1 MEEKHNENKL
11 GTMPCGKL
19 LASMSIP
26 MMISFFI
33 QALYNIVDSMFVAR
47 LSENALT
54 AVSLAF
60 PIQQIAN
67 AIGVGIGVGISALIP
82 RYLGQGK
89 EEKASQVANSGIF
102 MNGSMTLFFLLLGIL
117 MPAGFYRAQTHVEE
131 IVRGGTVYLTIVLC
145 LSVGVFFG
153 QYFEKMLVASGY
165 ARQAMLCQAAG
176 AVFNIVFDP
185 LLIFGL
191 GPFPQMGIAGA
202 AVATVLGQILATVLA
217 FWLNVKINRS
227 IRFDI
232 RRMRPTPECGEILK
246 TGLPSMITI
255 GLNSASTFAVNQI
268 LLAYST
274 TATAVYGIW
283 IKLQNFCYMPVFGM
297 NNGMIPI
304 LSYNLGKRSSERIHE
319 TTRLAFL
326 WVLILTAAEGILLEL
341 VPGGILRLFSA
352 SDTMMSIGTA
362 ALRIA
367 CISLPLGAVCTIA
380 SASMQALRHP
390 MDTLILNIFRQFVVI
405 VASFALLSAIFQQLN
420 AVWFAVP
427 VTEVVSVILA
437 MGLYRRTMND
447 LHRSIGN
454 EVDKM

>member
-1 MEEKHNENKL
+1 
-11 GTMPCGKL
+11 
-19 LASMSIP
+19 
-26 MMISFFI
+26 MISFFI
-33 QALYNIVDSMFVAR
+33 QAMYNIIDSMFVAM

-60 PIQQIAN
+60 PVQQIIN

-82 RYLGQGK
+82 RYLGQGNDR
-89 EEKASQVANSGIF
+89 KASQVANSGIF
-102 MNGSMTLFFLLLGIL
+102 MNGAVTLFFLILGIFL
-117 MPAGFYRAQTHVEE
+117 PSAFYRMQTDVPE
-131 IVRGGTVYLTIVLC
+131 IVQGGTVYLTIVMC
-145 LSVGVFFG
+145 LGTGVLFG

-165 ARQAMLCQAAG
+165 ARHAMICQATG

-191 GPFPQMGIAGA
+191 GPFPEMGIAGA
-202 AVATVLGQILATVLA
+202 ATATVLGQILATIMA
-217 FWLNVKINRS
+217 GWMNMKINRS
-227 IRFDI
+227 IRFEI

-274 TATAVYGIW
+274 TAAAVYGIW
-283 IKLQNFCYMPVFGM
+283 IKLQNFAYMPVFGM

-304 LSYNLGKRSSERIHE
+304 LSYNLGKKSSDRIHE

-326 WVLILTAAEGILLEL
+326 WVLILTLAEAVILEL
-341 VPGGILRLFSA
+341 IPGGVLRLFSA
-352 SDTMMSIGTA
+352 SGEMMTMGTA
-362 ALRIA
+362 ALRVM
-367 CISLPLGAVCTIA
+367 CISLPLGGASIIS

-405 VASFALLSAIFQQLN
+405 VSVFALLSGLFHRLGALW
-420 AVWFAVP
+420 AAVP
-427 VTEVVSVILA
+427 VTEVISVILA
-437 MGLYRRTMND
+437 MLLYKRTMED
-447 LHRSIGN
+447 LNRELEN
-454 EVDKM
+454 

>member
-1 MEEKHNENKL
+1 MGEPRNENKL
-11 GTMPCGKL
+11 GTMPCGRL

-33 QALYNIVDSMFVAR
+33 QAMYNIIDSMFVAM

-60 PIQQIAN
+60 PVQQIIN

-82 RYLGQGK
+82 RYLGQGNDR
-89 EEKASQVANSGIF
+89 KASQVANSGIF
-102 MNGSMTLFFLLLGIL
+102 MNGAVTLFFLILGIF
-117 MPAGFYRAQTHVEE
+117 MPGAFYRMQTNVPE
-131 IVRGGTVYLTIVLC
+131 IVQGGTVYLTIVMC
-145 LSVGVFFG
+145 LGTGVLFG

-165 ARQAMLCQAAG
+165 ARHAMICQATG

-191 GPFPQMGIAGA
+191 GPFPEMGIAGA
-202 AVATVLGQILATVLA
+202 ATATVLGQILATILA
-217 FWLNVKINRS
+217 GWMNMKINRS
-227 IRFDI
+227 IRFEI

-274 TATAVYGIW
+274 TAAAVYGIW
-283 IKLQNFCYMPVFGM
+283 IKLQNFAYMPVFGM

-304 LSYNLGKRSSERIHE
+304 LSYNLGKKSSDRIHE

-326 WVLILTAAEGILLEL
+326 WVLILTLAEAVILEL
-341 VPGGILRLFSA
+341 IPGGVLRLFSA
-352 SDTMMSIGTA
+352 SGEMMAMGTTA
-362 ALRIA
+362 MRVM
-367 CISLPLGAVCTIA
+367 CISLPLGGACIIS

-405 VASFALLSAIFQQLN
+405 VSVFALLSGVFHRLGALW
-420 AVWFAVP
+420 AAVP
-427 VTEVVSVILA
+427 VTEVISVILA
-437 MGLYRRTMND
+437 MFLYKRTMED
-447 LHRSIGN
+447 LNRELEN
-454 EVDKM
+454 

>member
-1 MEEKHNENKL
+1 MGELRNENKL
-11 GTMPCGKL
+11 GTMPCGRL

-33 QALYNIVDSMFVAR
+33 QAMYNIIDSMFVAM

-60 PIQQIAN
+60 PVQQIIN

-82 RYLGQGK
+82 RYLGQGNDR
-89 EEKASQVANSGIF
+89 KASQVANSGIF
-102 MNGSMTLFFLLLGIL
+102 MNGAVTLFFLILGIFL
-117 MPAGFYRAQTHVEE
+117 PSAFYRMQTDVPE
-131 IVRGGTVYLTIVLC
+131 IIQGGTVYLTIVMC
-145 LSVGVFFG
+145 LGAGVLFG

-165 ARQAMLCQAAG
+165 ARHAMFCQATG

-191 GPFPQMGIAGA
+191 GPFPKMGIAGA
-202 AVATVLGQILATVLA
+202 AVATVLGQILATIMA
-217 FWLNVKINRS
+217 AWMNMKINRS
-227 IRFDI
+227 IRFEI

-274 TATAVYGIW
+274 TAAAVYGIW
-283 IKLQNFCYMPVFGM
+283 IKLQNFAYMPVFGM

-304 LSYNLGKRSSERIHE
+304 LSYNLGKKSSDRIHE

-326 WVLILTAAEGILLEL
+326 WVLILTLAEAVILEL
-341 VPGGILRLFSA
+341 IPGGVLHLFSA
-352 SDTMMSIGTA
+352 SGEMMTMGTA
-362 ALRIA
+362 ALRVM
-367 CISLPLGAVCTIA
+367 CISLPLGGASIIS

-405 VASFALLSAIFQQLN
+405 VSVFALLSGLFHRLGALW
-420 AVWFAVP
+420 AAVP
-427 VTEVVSVILA
+427 VTEVISVILA
-437 MGLYRRTMND
+437 MLLYKRTMVD
-447 LHRSIGN
+447 LNKELGN
-454 EVDKM
+454 

>member
-1 MEEKHNENKL
+1 MGEPRHENKL
-11 GTMPCGKL
+11 GTMPCGRL

-33 QALYNIVDSMFVAR
+33 QAMYNIIDSMFVAM

-60 PIQQIAN
+60 PVQQIIN
-67 AIGVGIGVGISALIP
+67 AVGVGIAAGITALVP
-82 RYLGQGK
+82 RYLGSGD
-89 EEKASQVANSGIF
+89 ERTANQVANSGIF
-102 MNGSMTLFFLLLGIL
+102 LNGTAALIFLILGIFL
-117 MPAGFYRAQTHVEE
+117 PSAFYRMQTDVPE
-131 IVRGGTVYLTIVLC
+131 IIQGGTVYLTIVMC
-145 LSVGVFFG
+145 LGAGVLFG

-165 ARQAMLCQAAG
+165 ARHAMFCQATG

-191 GPFPQMGIAGA
+191 GPFPKMGIAGA
-202 AVATVLGQILATVLA
+202 AVATVLGQILATVMA
-217 FWLNVKINRS
+217 VWMNTRINRS
-227 IRFDI
+227 IRFEI
-232 RRMRPTPECGEILK
+232 RRIRPAPECREILK

-274 TATAVYGIW
+274 TAAAVYGIW
-283 IKLQNFCYMPVFGM
+283 IKLQNFAYMPVFGM

-304 LSYNLGKRSSERIHE
+304 LSYNLGKERIDRIHE

-326 WVLILTAAEGILLEL
+326 WVLILTLAEAVILEL
-341 VPGGILRLFSA
+341 IPGGVLRLFSA
-352 SDTMMSIGTA
+352 SGEMMTMGTA
-362 ALRIA
+362 ALRVM
-367 CISLPLGAVCTIA
+367 CISLPLGGASIIS

-405 VASFALLSAIFQQLN
+405 VSVFALLSGLFHRLGALW
-420 AVWFAVP
+420 AAVP
-427 VTEVVSVILA
+427 VTEVISVILA
-437 MGLYRRTMND
+437 MLLYKRTMED
-447 LHRSIGN
+447 LNREQEN
-454 EVDKM
+454 